1 MPVNEVFAGTYN
13 LNSQHLRPRHDQKF
27 VVNKIIKLVRDA
39 QDNQGHTQTRI
50 EKN

>member
-1 MPVNEVFAGTYN
+1 MMTVFAGTYN
-13 LNSQHLRPRHDQKF
+13 LNSAILVKITTRPEEF